1 MASSWNS
8 VEIATLAVS
17 ALTPL
22 TVAGFGWFVA
32 RTGRRIERIQWA
44 NQTVVSRLLEIFG
57 QVAPGLNQ
65 LLCFS
70 TFVGGWKEIKPS
82 EAISVKRKLDEAI
95 YANRVLF
102 SDALFT
108 AYHSFMT
115 AMFAMYETTDAD
127 ALLRAPVASIWGDRR
142 NMPWWTQSM
151 DELFK
156 HDAEADSMAS
166 IQRIQDAYDL
176 LSRAFRADLYV
187 THEARPLLDVK
198 P

>member
-8 VEIATLAVS
+8 VEIATLAVA

-22 TVAGFGWFVA
+22 TVAGLGYFVS

-44 NQTVVSRLLEIFG
+44 NQTVVSRRLEIFG

-65 LLCFS
+65 LLCFA
-70 TFVGGWKEIKPS
+70 TFVGGWKDIDPRQ
-82 EAISVKRKLDEAI
+82 AIAVKRKLDETI
-95 YANRVLF
+95 YANRLLF
-102 SDALFT
+102 SDTLFT

-115 AMFAMYETTDAD
+115 AMFAMYATTDAD
-127 ALLRAPVASIWGDRR
+127 ALLRAPIDSIWGDRR
-142 NMPWWTQSM
+142 NMTWWTEAT
-151 DELFK
+151 DGLFE
-156 HDAEADSMAS
+156 HDADADSMAS
-166 IQRIQDAYDL
+166 IQRIQDAHDRL
-176 LSRAFRADLYV
+176 AQAFRADLYV

>member
-22 TVAGFGWFVA
+22 TVAGLGYFVA

-44 NQTVVSRLLEIFG
+44 NQTVVGRRLEIFG

-65 LLCFS
+65 LLCFA
-70 TFVGGWKEIKPS
+70 TFVGGWKEIEPS
-82 EAISVKRKLDEAI
+82 HAIAVKRKLDETI

-102 SDALFT
+102 SGALFT
-108 AYHSFMT
+108 AYHEFMT
-115 AMFAMYETTDAD
+115 AMFAMYATTDAD
-127 ALLRAPVASIWGDRR
+127 ALLRAPVDSVWGDRR
-142 NMPWWTQSM
+142 NMPWWTESM
-151 DELFK
+151 DGLFSS
-156 HDAEADSMAS
+156 DADADSMAS
-166 IQRIQDAYDL
+166 MQRIQDAYER
-176 LSRAFRADLYV
+176 LSRTFRADLYV
-187 THEARPLLDVK
+187 THEARPLLDVG

>member
-8 VEIATLAVS
+8 VEVATLAVA

-22 TVAGFGWFVA
+22 TVAGLGYFVA

-44 NQTVVSRLLEIFG
+44 NQTVVSRRLEIFG

-65 LLCFS
+65 LLCFA
-70 TFVGGWKEIKPS
+70 TFVGGWKEIDPRQ
-82 EAISVKRKLDEAI
+82 AIAVKRKLDETI
-95 YANRVLF
+95 YANRLLF
-102 SDALFT
+102 SDTLFT

-115 AMFAMYETTDAD
+115 AMFAMYATTDAD
-127 ALLRAPVASIWGDRR
+127 ALLRAPIDSIWGDRR
-142 NMPWWTQSM
+142 NMTWWTEAT
-151 DELFK
+151 DGLFE
-156 HDAEADSMAS
+156 HDADADSMAS
-166 IQRIQDAYDL
+166 IERIQDAHDRL
-176 LSRAFRADLYV
+176 AQAFRADLYV

>member
-22 TVAGFGWFVA
+22 IVAGFGY
-32 RTGRRIERIQWA
+32 
-44 NQTVVSRLLEIFG
+44 
-57 QVAPGLNQ
+57 
-65 LLCFS
+65 
-70 TFVGGWKEIKPS
+70 FVGGWKEIEPS
-82 EAISVKRKLDEAI
+82 QAISVKRQLDETI

-115 AMFAMYETTDAD
+115 AMFAMYVTTDAD
-127 ALLRAPVASIWGDRR
+127 
-142 NMPWWTQSM
+142 
-151 DELFK
+151 
-156 HDAEADSMAS
+156 
-166 IQRIQDAYDL
+166 
-176 LSRAFRADLYV
+176 
-187 THEARPLLDVK
+187 EARPLLDVA